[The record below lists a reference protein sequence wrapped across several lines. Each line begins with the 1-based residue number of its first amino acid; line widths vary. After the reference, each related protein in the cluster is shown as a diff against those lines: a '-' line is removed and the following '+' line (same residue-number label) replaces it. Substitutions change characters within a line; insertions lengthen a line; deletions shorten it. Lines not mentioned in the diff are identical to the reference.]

1 MHYNTYDWNFP
12 VLIHVCFEGSFYYP
26 SLRQNVLTQNNIKG
40 FLASKQY
47 WERTIIYWSH
57 LLTKL
62 KTSHLKIHERKLE
75 CKSLLSVINKVCSS
89 FFASLSFVRR
99 DLLRRDMF
107 LQKRS
112 IATSSLDL
120 FLGNAQLFSANFR
133 SCQAFTFKPLFFACL
148 ILTADLKVSLM
159 FSDRQ

>member
-1 MHYNTYDWNFP
+1 M
-12 VLIHVCFEGSFYYP
+12 
-26 SLRQNVLTQNNIKG
+26 RQNVLRQYNIKG

-47 WERTIIYWSH
+47 WKNHHLLVSH
-57 LLTKL
+57 LLMKL

-75 CKSLLSVINKVCSS
+75 CKSLQSVINKVCSS
-89 FFASLSFVRR
+89 FLASLSFVRR
-99 DLLRRDMF
+99 DLRRRDMF
-107 LQKRS
+107 LEKRS
-112 IATSSLDL
+112 IATSSPDL

-159 FSDRQ
+159 FSDR

>member
-1 MHYNTYDWNFP
+1 MHYNAYDWNFP
-12 VLIHVCFEGSFYYP
+12 VLIQFCFEGSFYYP

-47 WERTIIYWSH
+47 RERTIIYWSH

-75 CKSLLSVINKVCSS
+75 CKSLQSVINKVCSS

-120 FLGNAQLFSANFR
+120 FLGSAQLFSANFC

>member
-1 MHYNTYDWNFP
+1 MHSNAYDWNFP

-26 SLRQNVLTQNNIKG
+26 SLRQNILTQNNIKG
-40 FLASKQY
+40 FLSSKQY

-75 CKSLLSVINKVCSS
+75 CKSLQSVINKVCSS

-107 LQKRS
+107 YRRDLLQLLLL
-112 IATSSLDL
+112 ICF
-120 FLGNAQLFSANFR
+120 FLL
-133 SCQAFTFKPLFFACL
+133 TK
-148 ILTADLKVSLM
+148 ILAGCG
-159 FSDRQ
+159 